1 VSQHWLRGLRVACR
15 LGVWEDHTPFFIE
28 VLMATLLFDGADSYN
43 EWKLQQLMEENFM
56 DWNDLDIDSEFPTE
70 ELPSIV
76 REF

>member
-1 VSQHWLRGLRVACR
+1 VGRP
-15 LGVWEDHTPFFIE
+15 HTFFID

-43 EWKLQQLMEENFM
+43 EWKLQQLMAENSM

>member
-1 VSQHWLRGLRVACR
+1 
-15 LGVWEDHTPFFIE
+15 
-28 VLMATLLFDGADSYN
+28 MATLLFDGADSYN
-43 EWKLQQLMEENFM
+43 EWKLQQLMEENSM